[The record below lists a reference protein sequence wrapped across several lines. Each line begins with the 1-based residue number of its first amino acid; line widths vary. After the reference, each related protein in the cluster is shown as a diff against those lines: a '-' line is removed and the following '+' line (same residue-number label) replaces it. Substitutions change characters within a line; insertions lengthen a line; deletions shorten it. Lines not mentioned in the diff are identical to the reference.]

1 MLSAGRFDF
10 SPSLP
15 LGLAAVLPS
24 ADVKFLFDLMHT
36 AQCAPLKIIASLI
49 YLVTDISVCG
59 Y

>member
-24 ADVKFLFDLMHT
+24 ADVKFLFDLMH
-36 AQCAPLKIIASLI
+36 
-49 YLVTDISVCG
+49 
-59 Y
+59 